1 MQGMLRVRSWA
12 LPVAAVAA
20 ALAAGC
26 SSIGLTT
33 DRVDYKSVQPVKPLD
48 VPPDLSQLPRSD
60 RYAVPDRPGV
70 ASAASATAPVA
81 APVSRTSAASQ
92 APRWLKLHNIHTQ
105 EKLEAVYFDKGEYV
119 PDAVQALDKV
129 LRDYRTGDVYSMR
142 PELFDSLSAL
152 HQKTGSKSHFQ
163 VISGYRSPKTNAMLH
178 GRSGEVAKRS
188 LHMDGKA
195 MDVYLEDVALDRLRA
210 AALDLKRGGVGYYPV
225 SKFVHL
231 DVGPVRRWVGS

>member
-1 MQGMLRVRSWA
+1 MIERRKLLGLGLGVLGASAIGPMAAFAQAKLGISDPIADLLQRQSELPEGMADDGLPAAAVVA
-12 LPVAAVAA
+12 PVATPVAA
-20 ALAAGC
+20 
-26 SSIGLTT
+26 T
-33 DRVDYKSVQPVKPLD
+33 
-48 VPPDLSQLPRSD
+48 RS
-60 RYAVPDRPGV
+60 
-70 ASAASATAPVA
+70 ASH
-81 APVSRTSAASQ
+81 

-129 LRDYRTGDVYSMR
+129 LRDYRTGDVYSMH
-142 PELFDSLSAL
+142 PELFDTLSSL

-163 VISGYRSPKTNAMLH
+163 VISGYRSPRTNAMLH
-178 GRSGEVAKRS
+178 ERSGQVAKRS

-210 AALDLKRGGVGYYPV
+210 SALDLGRGGVGYYPV
-225 SKFVHL
+225 SNFVHL

>member
-1 MQGMLRVRSWA
+1 MIERRKLLGLGLGVLGASAVGPMAAFAQSKLGISDPIADLLQRQADLPEGMPA
-12 LPVAAVAA
+12 
-20 ALAAGC
+20 
-26 SSIGLTT
+26 
-33 DRVDYKSVQPVKPLD
+33 D
-48 VPPDLSQLPRSD
+48 DLSFQ
-60 RYAVPDRPGV
+60 A
-70 ASAASATAPVA
+70 APVA
-81 APVSRTSAASQ
+81 AAPVAQARGASH

-129 LRDYRTGDVYSMR
+129 LRDYRTGDVYSMH
-142 PELFDSLSAL
+142 PELFDTLSTL
-152 HQKTGSKSHFQ
+152 SQKTGSKSHFQ

-178 GRSGEVAKRS
+178 ERSGQVAKRS

-210 AALDLKRGGVGYYPV
+210 AALDLGRGGVGYYPV
-225 SKFVHL
+225 SNFVHL

>member
-1 MQGMLRVRSWA
+1 MIERRKLLGLGLGVLGASAVGPMAAFAQSKLGLADPIGDLLQRQSDLPEGMA
-12 LPVAAVAA
+12 DDEVATAA
-20 ALAAGC
+20 AAA
-26 SSIGLTT
+26 
-33 DRVDYKSVQPVKPLD
+33 
-48 VPPDLSQLPRSD
+48 
-60 RYAVPDRPGV
+60 
-70 ASAASATAPVA
+70 APVA
-81 APVSRTSAASQ
+81 APAAVARSTSQ

-105 EKLEAVYFDKGEYV
+105 EKIEAVYFEKGEYV

-129 LRDYRTGDVYSMR
+129 LRDYRTGDVYSMH
-142 PELFDSLSAL
+142 PELFDTLSDL
-152 HQKTGSKSHFQ
+152 QQKTGSKAHFQ

-178 GRSGEVAKRS
+178 GRSGQVAKRS

-225 SKFVHL
+225 SNFVHV